1 MEYRYSDRTRNIR
14 PSAIREIIKY
24 AVAHPDV
31 IALSTGSPANEA
43 IPVDEIHEIS
53 EKIFREMPLAGLQ
66 YSMTEGYP
74 PLRATTKKRLKEDFN
89 IGTDEDDL
97 IITTGGQQGLSLAAN
112 VFVNPGDT
120 VIVEQPSFVSGI
132 NAMRIHGANVIGL
145 DMDDDGIRPEALAHV
160 LETQDRVK
168 MLYVIPNFQ
177 NPSGKTL
184 SYERRKAI
192 YALCAEH
199 GVIIL
204 EDNPYGE
211 LRFRGEEIPSFKSM
225 DTEGIVVYNG
235 TYSKLL
241 SAGMRIGFVM
251 ARKEPLQLLTI
262 AKQFSDCHSNIF
274 FQILTDEWLNTADVK
289 AHVKKIQGICR
300 DRCDFM
306 LKLLD
311 EKLDPRVT
319 YTRPD
324 GGLFLWCTLPEGCD
338 SQELSEVALEKG
350 VAFVPGRD
358 FMVDN
363 NAPCRSFRLN
373 YTTPSYENME
383 KGVERLAEAVKEYFK
398 IKGID

>member
-1 MEYRYSDRTRNIR
+1 MEYRDSDRTRNIR